1 MEMVMSHFTGKR
13 MNIRHQRGFSM
24 IEALFSALILGV
36 ALLGLAGFHAV
47 ALKDGSLTKARSVAA
62 NLAHEKLD
70 DLRSFTR
77 LEGDATAC
85 GAGTFCFSEIAA
97 DAGGQEG
104 GGGLVLPA
112 GTIAGYTDNYSLA
125 WTVTCSAQTAG
136 AALSFGTTCTDAS
149 AKMVTVTTSWTDSE
163 GAPQSV
169 SLQGVI
175 YAMDPSKMAL
185 AAGPA
190 YSNQLPPKPGYVPVG
205 VPDAVPVPINT
216 GGTQFKESSKPLPE
230 VSQSGSGI
238 EVSFDSVIYSAVT
251 GGYVKDSQEEFST
264 VGCECQFAGTGS
276 GYTPTRKVWN
286 GVSLEAEVGEEV
298 TKVTG
303 ATLGI
308 LPPDH
313 CDICCRDHHDRTGD
327 DPKYDPQRP
336 DTDYTAGDHK
346 HYWYKECVS
355 AGNGASTCNDGQKNT
370 SLDSET
376 PLLEVTSGA
385 YLESCRVGRVD
396 GTWRVQQDWQL
407 RKVTI
412 LPYDFLLNT
421 TNLSN
426 YVDLVEK
433 VVEKAVK
440 ADSSAGSVT
449 LPALG
454 GRDLTLN
461 PGDETVQV
469 LSRAVYVDTIYSK
482 DNPDA
487 VDSAYYTALL
497 AKLSA
502 SQSAGNSAWLE
513 YAPFY
518 EANLTLLYDWT
529 SSNTSI
535 AAVTSER
542 IDALVDPANHYYGS
556 FSRGHVT
563 IQSGTT
569 SGESY
574 VTATGRLANSG
585 ITGGVN
591 RTSATYVPGVSFG
604 TDYYDNLSTNTLA
617 DSIRVY
623 RPASG
628 TMHTLRG
635 KVVKGNTSV
644 NVAEAGTPLSPLTAT
659 LTSATGEVIACASF
673 IDTDVNGWYYSCKVP
688 DGYTGTLTITS
699 AGTVYTF
706 DDATS
711 TLFETPVKT
720 VDAGFDLPATIAY
733 GGSAA
738 IRGYVTPAEI
748 PGNPKSDVT
757 VSTTTVSYSG
767 TVGGVATNGT
777 CSKEMVGSPNARLKY
792 TCVVPK
798 GWTGTVTALVNAPGG
813 QHYYLS
819 PGSPASPCA
828 SYAASCTMAT
838 IPAVLQDIDGT
849 SALATLAQKQQTNV
863 TAAR

>member
-1 MEMVMSHFTGKR
+1 
-13 MNIRHQRGFSM
+13 
-24 IEALFSALILGV
+24 
-36 ALLGLAGFHAV
+36 
-47 ALKDGSLTKARSVAA
+47 
-62 NLAHEKLD
+62 
-70 DLRSFTR
+70 
-77 LEGDATAC
+77 
-85 GAGTFCFSEIAA
+85 
-97 DAGGQEG
+97 
-104 GGGLVLPA
+104 
-112 GTIAGYTDNYSLA
+112 
-125 WTVTCSAQTAG
+125 
-136 AALSFGTTCTDAS
+136 
-149 AKMVTVTTSWTDSE
+149 
-163 GAPQSV
+163 
-169 SLQGVI
+169 
-175 YAMDPSKMAL
+175 
-185 AAGPA
+185 
-190 YSNQLPPKPGYVPVG
+190 
-205 VPDAVPVPINT
+205 
-216 GGTQFKESSKPLPE
+216 
-230 VSQSGSGI
+230 
-238 EVSFDSVIYSAVT
+238 
-251 GGYVKDSQEEFST
+251 
-264 VGCECQFAGTGS
+264 
-276 GYTPTRKVWN
+276 
-286 GVSLEAEVGEEV
+286 
-298 TKVTG
+298 
-303 ATLGI
+303 
-308 LPPDH
+308 
-313 CDICCRDHHDRTGD
+313 
-327 DPKYDPQRP
+327 
-336 DTDYTAGDHK
+336 
-346 HYWYKECVS
+346 
-355 AGNGASTCNDGQKNT
+355 
-370 SLDSET
+370 
-376 PLLEVTSGA
+376 
-385 YLESCRVGRVD
+385 
-396 GTWRVQQDWQL
+396 
-407 RKVTI
+407 
-412 LPYDFLLNT
+412 
-421 TNLSN
+421 
-426 YVDLVEK
+426 
-433 VVEKAVK
+433 
-440 ADSSAGSVT
+440 
-449 LPALG
+449 
-454 GRDLTLN
+454 
-461 PGDETVQV
+461 
-469 LSRAVYVDTIYSK
+469 
-482 DNPDA
+482 
-487 VDSAYYTALL
+487 
-497 AKLSA
+497 
-502 SQSAGNSAWLE
+502 
-513 YAPFY
+513 
-518 EANLTLLYDWT
+518 
-529 SSNTSI
+529 
-535 AAVTSER
+535 
-542 IDALVDPANHYYGS
+542 
-556 FSRGHVT
+556 VT

-628 TMHTLRG
+628 TMHTLKG

-819 PGSPASPCA
+819 PGSPASPCH

-838 IPAVLQDIDGT
+838 IPAVLQDVDGT
-849 SALATLAQKQQTNV
+849 SALATLAQQQQTNV